1 MVELSMSV
9 PRSDLLEFQRVMALL
24 QTRAGKTPE
33 KAVEMGAVFVAKA
46 LQAATV
52 ISPKQRKIIKTGT
65 DIRMRD
71 SVWDSPYEK
80 KKWEKSGYSTWAVVE
95 DPDRT
100 KPRDIPIAGHYKTK
114 QEAKATVEQKFLRI
128 RQRGLARL
136 LWWKAIAKVA
146 VAQAGRHPDTGMGQD
161 KIADRL
167 LRVQMTKGDNASV
180 TVTNSA
186 NYALKAFRSGGRA
199 TVDNAMRRAANN
211 MRKYAERQTGE
222 KFNEVGK

>member
-52 ISPKQRKIIKTGT
+52 VSPKRRKVRKTGEGV
-65 DIRMRD
+65 DRIAGR
-71 SVWDSPYEK
+71 
-80 KKWEKSGYSTWAVVE
+80 WEKSGYSTWAVVE

-100 KPRDIPIAGHYKTK
+100 KPRDIPIAGHWKTK
-114 QEAKATVEQKFLRI
+114 QEAAASVDQKFIRI

-146 VAQAGRHPDTGMGQD
+146 VAQAGSRPDTGMGQD

-186 NYALKAFRSGGRA
+186 NYALKAFRSDGRA